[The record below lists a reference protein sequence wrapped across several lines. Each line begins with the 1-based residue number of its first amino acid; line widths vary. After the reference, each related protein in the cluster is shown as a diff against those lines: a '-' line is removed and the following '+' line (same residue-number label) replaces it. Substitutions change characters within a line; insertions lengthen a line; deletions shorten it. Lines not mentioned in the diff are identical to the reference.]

1 MSRGV
6 VVKYDDLIETIESQR
21 QKNERL
27 WKQTHI
33 MFIPSFH
40 KHMNDDGKE
49 KLVIYGIDEVWK
61 DFMYKENKI
70 LFFLDKY
77 LESFDKGL
85 RKYCKNFEG
94 DDISFPPIDLFD
106 EMVYYFDSII
116 GAVSVIIEAEQK
128 DALINFLDNV
138 RINKFYPTRQKFG
151 FWWQIYMLRNRILH
165 NTEAR
170 YDNTKGYCS
179 RYIDFSSKILM
190 IRKKNSIFEINSTL
204 IDINKDINV
213 KKAIEMAISDRS
225 KNPFD
230 LLFPNKSAKGI
241 GKKNPN
247 ILYISNDIFFDYT
260 TSGVQLIDDI
270 QDLLDK
276 INHEFIR
283 KFSEDYDDINK
294 LLDSKTSLNTEKE
307 AYSIKDV
314 FKSLT

>member
-1 MSRGV
+1 M
-6 VVKYDDLIETIESQR
+6 KHDDLIETIKNQR
-21 QKNERL
+21 QKNEIL

-49 KLVIYGIDEVWK
+49 KIVIYGIDEVWEN
-61 DFMYKENKI
+61 FIYKENEI

-85 RKYCKNFEG
+85 RKYCKNFDG
-94 DDISFPPIDLFD
+94 DDICFPPIDLFD

-138 RINKFYPTRQKFG
+138 RINEFFSTRQKFG

-170 YDNTKGYCS
+170 YDNTKSHCS

-190 IRKKNSIFEINSTL
+190 IRKKNGIFEINSTL
-204 IDINKDINV
+204 IDIYKDINV
-213 KKAIEMAISDRS
+213 KKAIEIAISDRS

-241 GKKNPN
+241 GKKSPN
-247 ILYISNDIFFDYT
+247 ILCITNDVFFDYT
-260 TSGVQLIDDI
+260 TSGVQLINDI
-270 QDLLDK
+270 QDLLDQ

-283 KFSEDYDDINK
+283 KFLEDYDDINE
-294 LLDSKTSLNTEKE
+294 LLNSKN
-307 AYSIKDV
+307 V
-314 FKSLT
+314 FKHRKRSIFYKGCF